1 MAGIFFRRPLYRKFS
16 NINMSP
22 CCSEDR
28 EPAPSLE
35 GLAFFCLQGQE
46 CASLVQGLCIC
57 IYAANKI
64 EQKSTSQGDRV
75 QAHAA
80 AGSRPDLNLWFLCAF
95 GAFPTPPA

>member
-1 MAGIFFRRPLYRKFS
+1 MAGAFPRQPLYRKFS

-22 CCSEDR
+22 CCCEDR

-35 GLAFFCLQGQE
+35 GLAFCCLQGQG

-57 IYAANKI
+57 IYVANKT
-64 EQKSTSQGDRV
+64 EKKSTSQGNRA
-75 QAHAA
+75 QAQAA
-80 AGSRPDLNLWFLCAF
+80 AGSRPDLNLRFLCSF